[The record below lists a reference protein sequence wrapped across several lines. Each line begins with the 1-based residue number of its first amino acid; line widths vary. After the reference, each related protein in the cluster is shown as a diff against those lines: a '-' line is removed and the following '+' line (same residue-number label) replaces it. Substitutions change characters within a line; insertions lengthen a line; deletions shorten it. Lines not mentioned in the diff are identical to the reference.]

1 MRSAWRRQGGF
12 TLLEVMVAM
21 ILIGIGFSMAL
32 SAMSGSLKLTRLA
45 SEHENAMLLAK
56 ARLDEVAQNPGYK
69 FAEEPSEEV
78 YGGTEFSYKIEFR
91 PVPLLDERMAERVKL
106 PFRLEELTIYIYWGP
121 DGKNSYSLTTYKM
134 TPNDPA
140 KDAGAK
146 PGAPPSGNAPGAPGA
161 PGGQGAAPASSG
173 NGTTPSPA
181 PNPFKMGM

>member
-1 MRSAWRRQGGF
+1 MSARRRQGGF

-21 ILIGIGFSMAL
+21 MLIGIGFTMAL

-91 PVPLLDERMAERVKL
+91 PVPLLDQRMAERVKL

-146 PGAPPSGNAPGAPGA
+146 PGAPPGNAPPAA
-161 PGGQGAAPASSG
+161 GGQGAAPASSG
-173 NGTTPSPA
+173 SSTTPSPTA
-181 PNPFKMGM
+181 NPFKMGM

>member
-1 MRSAWRRQGGF
+1 MRTRRRQGGF

-21 ILIGIGFSMAL
+21 MLIGIGFTMAL

-121 DGKNSYSLTTYKM
+121 GGKNSYSLTTYKM

-146 PGAPPSGNAPGAPGA
+146 PGTPPGNAQPAA
-161 PGGQGAAPASSG
+161 GGQGAAPAASG
-173 NGTTPSPA
+173 STATPSPTPA